1 MANETV
7 DMDIDKYSIP
17 DILSFFNI
25 VDPTVFNVTD
35 AANSL
40 IAKMKAEGNLDLEF
54 FFGEARDKVLTYLQE
69 LGKEP
74 VDNEKTEDINTP
86 WTTTGFVDKSAN
98 PTRYFDSPPHVVA
111 ENKQQSASQSSAPLI
126 STYIVNVDSQYRTN
140 ILPYLNSSLSNAFNT
155 SFTFNLT
162 GPIDRAV
169 SMSLY
174 SYQIPTTWY
183 AFSAQA
189 GNTFI
194 LYNGVIITIPDGN
207 YSPQSMVDTLNELAQ
222 LNVATTSLLVAYNAK
237 TNRISFTNIDPLI
250 NTVTVIFFIQSNTAN
265 FANCGNYVISS
276 FQTFGINTTL
286 GWLLGFRTPQNETT
300 GDVVLFLEPNVP
312 VIADA
317 APDTYGPRYFNLS
330 IEDYKN
336 QRLSRGLYNITNTK
350 NYATMSIPDYYK
362 TVNVACKLREGSLTQ
377 AQQYSINAVTQ
388 SSTVNTINN
397 NVSGFNTRLPAPNLG
412 AAFATIPLIDIPNLR
427 PYPYI
432 KFGSDV
438 AIYKRNYLM
447 PTNLERFTVSLTD
460 DKGYLVNLY
469 DNDWSFTLIIEE
481 QLN

>member
-1 MANETV
+1 MASVET
-7 DMDIDKYSIP
+7 DIDKYSVP

-40 IAKMKAEGNLDLEF
+40 IVKQKAEGNTDLAN
-54 FFGEARDKVLTYLQE
+54 FFGEARDKVLTYLQD
-69 LGKEP
+69 LGKEA
-74 VDNEKTEDINTP
+74 VNNEKTEAIDTP

-98 PTRYFDSPPHVVA
+98 PIRCFDAPPHAVA
-111 ENKQQSASQSSAPLI
+111 ENRQQAATQQSAPIIA
-126 STYIVNVDSQYRTN
+126 TYIVNIDSQYRTN
-140 ILPYLNSSLSNAFNT
+140 ILPYLNTPLSNAYNT
-155 SFTFNLT
+155 NFTFNLS
-162 GPIDRAV
+162 GPIDKAV
-169 SMSLY
+169 SIALY

-183 AFSAQA
+183 AFSAVS
-189 GNTFI
+189 GNTFFM
-194 LYNGVIITIPDGN
+194 YNGVIITIPDGN
-207 YSPQSMVDTLNELAQ
+207 YSPQTMVDTINEQAQ
-222 LNVATTSLLVAYNAK
+222 LNTATTSLRVVYNPK

-286 GWLLGFRTPQNETT
+286 GWLLGFRTPQNSTT
-300 GDVVLFLEPNVP
+300 GDVDLFLEPNVTA
-312 VIADA
+312 IADV
-317 APDTYGPRYFNLS
+317 APDTYGPKYFNLS

-336 QRLSRGLYNITNTK
+336 QRLTRGLYNITNTK

-362 TVNVACKLREGSLTQ
+362 TIDVACKLREGSLTQ

-388 SSTVNTINN
+388 SSSANSINNTI
-397 NVSGFNTRLPAPNLG
+397 SGFNTRLPAPNLG

-432 KFGSDV
+432 KFGYDLV
-438 AIYKRNYLM
+438 LYKRNYIM

-460 DKGYLVNLY
+460 DKGFLVNLY
-469 DNDWSFTLIIEE
+469 DNEWSFSLIIEE